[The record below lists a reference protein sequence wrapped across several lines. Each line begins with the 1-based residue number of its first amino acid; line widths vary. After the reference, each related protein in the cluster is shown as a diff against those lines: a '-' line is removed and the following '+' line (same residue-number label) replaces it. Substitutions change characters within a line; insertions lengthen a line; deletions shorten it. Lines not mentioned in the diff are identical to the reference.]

1 MPLSGS
7 EPFVKRAPEDVWW
20 RQEEIVCEI
29 VCGSEPVE
37 ARVVIG
43 MCFLTLTE
51 LELMLGPPTVI
62 PLCHFP
68 FLLPPPS
75 SPIAFAHSLD
85 SFRVVGLLYTNPQPT
100 PCFPAGDSNAVHLV
114 PPPPRFL
121 YFAYSHLHPVLAPP
135 RTCPLR
141 SPSVV

>member
-51 LELMLGPPTVI
+51 LELMLAPPHSHP
-62 PLCHFP
+62 PLP
-68 FLLPPPS
+68 LSLPSPAPLLPNRVR
-75 SPIAFAHSLD
+75 SLA
-85 SFRVVGLLYTNPQPT
+85 R
-100 PCFPAGDSNAVHLV
+100 LV
-114 PPPPRFL
+114 PRRGAALHKPSTNTLFPRW
-121 YFAYSHLHPVLAPP
+121 
-135 RTCPLR
+135 
-141 SPSVV
+141 